1 MPANAQLR
9 SASAVLNW
17 YNDQPQAAFKL
28 YRFSVMSKNIT
39 GAYSGKSKE
48 EGAEKL
54 QSELALIANDDYNN
68 YVLGLFEDKD
78 KDKTTPALNKVFV
91 INEQPYGVMAGYNI
105 GARGYENEILS
116 ELRAIRAERLEDKQ
130 AENRED
136 EEEETP
142 SSILV
147 GMLKQPNVQQ
157 MLIDVVGGF
166 ARNFS
171 RPTVQA
177 VSGTHSEADIAQILQ
192 TLYAKGVTPDDLGK
206 LAAMDQKQ
214 ISFLLQMLRK

>member
-68 YVLGLFEDKD
+68 YVLGLFDDKD

-105 GARGYENEILS
+105 SARGYENEILS

-130 AENRED
+130 AQED
-136 EEEETP
+136 EEEEEETP

-166 ARNFS
+166 AKNFS
-171 RPTVQA
+171 RTTVQA
-177 VSGTHSEADIAQILQ
+177 VSGTHTEADIEQILQ

>member
-9 SASAVLNW
+9 GASAVLNW

-39 GAYSGKSKE
+39 GAYGGKSKE

-54 QSELALIANDDYNN
+54 QSELSLIANDDYNN
-68 YVLGLFEDKD
+68 YVLGLFDDKD

-116 ELRAIRAERLEDKQ
+116 ELRAIRADRLADKQ
-130 AENRED
+130 AQD
-136 EEEETP
+136 DEEETP

-157 MLIDVVGGF
+157 LLIDVAMGF
-166 ARNFS
+166 ARGFS
-171 RPTVQA
+171 RPSVQA
-177 VSGTHSEADIAQILQ
+177 VSGTHTEADINNILQ